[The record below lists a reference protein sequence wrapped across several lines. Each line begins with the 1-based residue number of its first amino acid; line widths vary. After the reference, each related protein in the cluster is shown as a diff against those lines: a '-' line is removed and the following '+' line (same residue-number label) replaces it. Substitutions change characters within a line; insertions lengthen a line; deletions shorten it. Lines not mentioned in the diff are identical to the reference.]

1 MAKAERIFNETR
13 RDCAAQIEAFG
24 LERDAEGK
32 AVGFN
37 GLTLRDDDRVTRRLF
52 QDLTDL
58 LNQAHR
64 SNDLLLRFKA
74 IDQERHD
81 RERDVLLM
89 VGQTLVNA
97 WEHFNAE
104 GRA

>member
-1 MAKAERIFNETR
+1 MTKAERIFNDTR

-37 GLTLRDDDRVTRRLF
+37 GLTLRDDDRMTRRLF
-52 QDLTDL
+52 QDIVDELEH
-58 LNQAHR
+58 AHH
-64 SNDLLLRFKA
+64 SNDLLLRYKV
-74 IDQERHD
+74 IDEAEH
-81 RERDVLLM
+81 ESKKDVLLM
-89 VGQTLVNA
+89 VGETINNEWRRFV
-97 WEHFNAE
+97 AE